1 MPPTPNDS
9 EWTILDALWERGPST
24 APQIAEALSA
34 ERGWAYS
41 TVKTMLDRM
50 VKKELVRGRQVGN
63 VWEYTAAI
71 EPDQARRTAW
81 QRFIGAAFGGAT
93 APALRFIAND
103 AKLTKRERDLLRRML
118 EESTTREGGE

>member
-1 MPPTPNDS
+1 MSVTPNDS
-9 EWTILDALWERGPST
+9 EWIILDALWERGPST
-24 APQIAEALSA
+24 APQIAEALSD

-50 VKKELVRGRQVGN
+50 VRKHLVNGRQIGN

-93 APALRFIAND
+93 APALRFIEND
-103 AKLTKRERDLLRRML
+103 ARLTKRERELLRKML
-118 EESTTREGGE
+118 DDQATHQGAE